1 MSYTLKLHHP
11 DRYELIQRMI
21 RSHKVLWLDVEMRIN
36 DSQPAM
42 VGVHTIR
49 IHDWQCPVGIV
60 R

>member
-36 DSQPAM
+36 DSQARDG
-42 VGVHTIR
+42 GVHSVWF
-49 IHDWQCPVGIV
+49 HG
-60 R
+60 